1 MAKAKK
7 NFDLATVILAG
18 VIVIL
23 VFSICFVAFGGFSK
37 NPAESDNHDAEFQA
51 LIDNGDYKSAYEHM
65 LNCDKCP
72 DPDTKFKTVTKFKC
86 VTKTD
91 LDGNLIEET
100 KYVFDKKG
108 NILQETVTTASYDKY
123 NVNEYTYEYYE
134 DGTKKYKKHNNDT
147 SCYEEWFDEKG
158 TSIKQFNHDK
168 ETETKTVTEFTCIY
182 DANGCLISKK
192 MFDNGVLLKTL
203 KYSYDSSLRNT
214 EIKEY
219 NADDLLITTDYYKY
233 DASGNLIE
241 KGTVY
246 SEHSDVTGADK
257 DVYVYDAQGNMI
269 EETFYG
275 LSGNYLGKH
284 QYKYDA
290 QGNVIEKKD
299 YNSLVLTWTWEYK
312 YDANNNLIEENAYN
326 NDGLIEKTQY
336 KYDDFGNIL
345 ERNVYNYDEDRTFG
359 EKYVYSDQVTF
370 YMLKK

>member
-1 MAKAKK
+1 MAKSKK
-7 NFDLATVILAG
+7 SFDLTTAVLVG

-37 NPAESDNHDAEFQA
+37 NPAESNNHDVEFQA

-65 LNCDKCP
+65 LDCDKCP
-72 DPDTKFKTVTKFKC
+72 DPDTKFKTVTKYQS

-108 NILQETVTTASYDKY
+108 NILQETVTTASDDEY

-134 DGTKKYKKHNNDT
+134 DGTKKYKKQDYDT

-158 TSIKQFNHDK
+158 SIIKKSFFDK

-182 DANGCLISKK
+182 DENGCLISKK
-192 MFDNGVLLKTL
+192 CIYDGDLLRTN

-257 DVYVYDAQGNMI
+257 DIYTYDAQGNLI

-312 YDANNNLIEENAYN
+312 YDANNNLIEENAYSY
-326 NDGLIEKTQY
+326 DGLNEKTQY
-336 KYDDFGNIL
+336 KYDSFGNIS
-345 ERNVYNYDEDRTFG
+345 ERSSYNYIYDVTES
-359 EKYVYSDQVTF
+359 EKYVYSDQEMF
-370 YMLKK
+370 YLPKN